1 MKTIP
6 IFLVDSFAGE
16 PFKGNPAGVV
26 VLEQPADAAWMQ
38 KVAMEMNQ
46 AETAFIVPLE
56 KGFGL
61 RWFTPTVEVDL
72 CGHATLASA
81 HILWKLHTVPKDQ
94 TISFETRSGWL
105 HCTRQEQLIQL
116 DFPAKVVEPC
126 EEPEGLFAALGL
138 IEGTIYFNK
147 MDYLIVVP
155 EETIVRL
162 LKPNFAELF
171 KLECRGVIVS
181 AQSAANS
188 SVDFVSRFFAPGSG
202 IPEDPV
208 TGSAHCALGPYWA
221 KALGKNPLVGYQA
234 SPRGGYVHV
243 EVKDDRVLL
252 RGTAVTFLKGEIRGN

>member
-6 IFLVDSFAGE
+6 IFLVDAFANE

-26 VLEQPADAAWMQ
+26 VLDQPADAAWMQ

-46 AETAFIVPLE
+46 AETAFIVPQE

-81 HILWKLHTVPKDQ
+81 HILWKLHKMTKEQ
-94 TISFETRSGWL
+94 TISFETLSGWL
-105 HCTRQEQLIQL
+105 HCTRQEQTIQL

-126 EEPEGLFAALGL
+126 EEPAGLLAALNL
-138 IEGTIYFNK
+138 SEGAIFSNK
-147 MDYLIVVP
+147 MDYLVIVQ
-155 EETIVRL
+155 EESTVRL
-162 LKPNFAELF
+162 LKPDFTALF
-171 KLECRGVIVS
+171 LVKCRGVIVS
-181 AQSAANS
+181 AASQNS

-221 KALGKNPLVGYQA
+221 QQFGKNTLVGYQA

-243 EVKDDRVLL
+243 EMKDDRVLL
-252 RGTAVTFLKGEIRGN
+252 RGQAVTFMKGEIRGD